1 MKIKCTKCS
10 SENYVKN
17 GHVFGWQR
25 YICKDCGYQFTK
37 IGERGKPMNIIL
49 TAHALYL
56 FGLSIRQIA
65 RVVGVS
71 AQSVSRWIK
80 KYHQTY
86 MQDIGNNETKYKAT
100 TENLVDCLNLNQNDK
115 LLISSQNLPS
125 GAKLHIVISLPQ

>member
-49 TAHALYL
+49 TAHALYM

-100 TENLVDCLNLNQNDK
+100 GSGSHSRYANSRSRRYEEGSRRTQSTE
-115 LLISSQNLPS
+115 
-125 GAKLHIVISLPQ
+125 